1 MLEESFL
8 IPTRVTQR
16 GDDLPEAVQIGTK
29 ASKALYDSLS
39 TPKLPFPL
47 LEVLLLA

>member
-8 IPTRVTQR
+8 IPTGVTQR
-16 GDDLPEAVQIGTK
+16 GDLLTK
-29 ASKALYDSLS
+29 DSNVLSGSLS
-39 TPKLPFPL
+39 APKLPFPL